1 MCLRLDWLARWVRT
15 CPILSFNL
23 SWDLGLKGKA
33 IPSSSKQ
40 LEARL
45 KGGWKKYNREELGGR
60 GEGLPWQIKDCLVES
75 HNE

>member
-1 MCLRLDWLARWVRT
+1 MRGCVSGGTGFALCVRT

-45 KGGWKKYNREELGGR
+45 KGGGENYNREELGGR
-60 GEGLPWQIKDCLVES
+60 GRGFAVAD
-75 HNE
+75 